1 MYLQLQVIETFVDYI
16 LTKTKQ
22 TGILL
27 NLNIIDNLLL
37 PVKTIFVSLFGF
49 NACCAIGI

>member
-22 TGILL
+22 TGILW
-27 NLNIIDNLLL
+27 NLSISDNLLS
-37 PVKTIFVSLFGF
+37 PEKTNFVSLFVRF
-49 NACCAIGI
+49 